1 MTQAERFWVA
11 FSGGRPDKVPITE
24 LEIDRKIFFDL
35 APLLGIDA
43 PDSKPELELQGD
55 VLETLDLDAIVCAPS
70 QNLHPISPSQAQDK
84 FGRMFNTSIHGE
96 ALPGAP
102 LVSTPAEAAEFDML
116 ARLEP
121 EDFDAVDYFI
131 ERFGPDRG
139 CCMWLTDPYKEAW
152 RSMGGM
158 ENLLLAFAQQ
168 PGLVDRLVE
177 VTGDYVLGGVEA
189 AADMGIRTFIMSGDY
204 AMETGPLFSVEM
216 YRRYLAPIHR
226 TITDAVHQRGGLI
239 AKHSDGNMWKL
250 IDNWVDV
257 GFDGFHPV
265 QPQCMDIAEVKAHL
279 AGKMSVWGNIDCRTL
294 LVTGTPD
301 DVRRSVCETIEIAA
315 PGGGYIITSSNS
327 IHPNVPAENYLAMVE
342 AAHEF
347 GSYPAEGN

>member
-1 MTQAERFWVA
+1 MTRPERFWTA
-11 FSGGRPDKVPITE
+11 FSGGQPDKVPITE

-55 VLETLDLDAIVCAPS
+55 VLEALDLDAACCAPS
-70 QNLHPISPSQAQDK
+70 QNLHPISATQAQDK
-84 FGRMFNTSIHGE
+84 FGRVFNTSIHGE
-96 ALPGAP
+96 ALPAEP
-102 LVSTPAEAAEFDML
+102 RVSTPAEADAFDML
-116 ARLEP
+116 SRLEP
-121 EDFDAVDYFI
+121 EDFDAVEYFL
-131 ERFGPDRG
+131 ERFGRDRG

-152 RSMGGM
+152 RSVGGM

-168 PGLVDRLVE
+168 PGLVDRLIE
-177 VTGDYVLGGVEA
+177 VTRDYVLGIVEA

-216 YRRYLAPIHR
+216 YRRYLALVHR
-226 TITDAVHQRGGLI
+226 EITGAVHQLGGLI

-250 IDNWVDV
+250 IDDWVDV

-301 DVRRSVCETIEIAA
+301 DVRESVRETIEIAA
-315 PGGGYIITSSNS
+315 PGGGYILTSSNS

-347 GSYPAEGN
+347 GSYQEKAS